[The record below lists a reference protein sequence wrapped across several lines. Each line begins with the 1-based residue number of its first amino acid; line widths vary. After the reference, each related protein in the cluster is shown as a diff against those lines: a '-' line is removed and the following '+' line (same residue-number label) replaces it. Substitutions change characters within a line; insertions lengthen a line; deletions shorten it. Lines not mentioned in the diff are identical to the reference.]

1 MSKTAEKSEE
11 NFERVLRRMER
22 GDVGSDELQKASSNI
37 FSFNFQKLTHFIRK
51 DSSVKLKMEAQEAS
65 NSYKNSIVTFFS
77 KNLHD
82 FNY

>member
-37 FSFNFQKLTHFIRK
+37 FSFNFQKLT
-51 DSSVKLKMEAQEAS
+51 
-65 NSYKNSIVTFFS
+65 NFS
-77 KNLHD
+77 TQRFLS
-82 FNY
+82 